1 MAITLQDPTRQRD
14 PSSRHAFPD
23 IVGEP
28 TLRAPRTLAEE
39 LLAVS
44 RAETN
49 EHEPELA
56 ERQAA
61 LCELEAALSDPPIVR
76 GRLPVLG

>member
-44 RAETN
+44 RTETI
-49 EHEPELA
+49 EHERDLA
-56 ERQAA
+56 VAHG
-61 LCELEAALSDPPIVR
+61 EARTRRDVSAVR
-76 GRLPVLG
+76 PVSAPS